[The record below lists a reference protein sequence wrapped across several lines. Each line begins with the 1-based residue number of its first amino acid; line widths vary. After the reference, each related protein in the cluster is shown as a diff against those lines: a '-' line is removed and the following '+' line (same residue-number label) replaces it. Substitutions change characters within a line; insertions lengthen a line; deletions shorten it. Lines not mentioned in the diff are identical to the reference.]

1 MYEEMIIAGLD
12 VGNGYTKGIARTGDG
27 KRTGID
33 IPSCVA
39 YMLDIHDVKI
49 NTYSEIEKSIQN
61 IYNEA
66 DLSIVS
72 QAISDTRRILLGR
85 RAIRSKVT
93 PVEFDVNSPES
104 KAQDTLSCTLVLGCL
119 ACKALQDY
127 WEAHK
132 TLPMDT
138 HQVAARI
145 AIALP
150 INEYKS
156 YQKIYADAFLNGI
169 HMVTI
174 HNFENPVNIQITIK
188 DVQVLAEGASAQYA
202 IDFLGKPLMDSMLDD
217 LRCHGNPLEGITSD
231 DILAAKNTVGIDIGE
246 GTVNFPIFS
255 NGKFN
260 PDASVT
266 FNKGYG
272 TVLTDALERLNNV
285 GLPFASRKDLS
296 EFLQQTPNAL
306 TQKRY
311 NKVNNIIQD
320 AVNAFVIEVGM
331 QFSKILKQ
339 TGSFLELVYVYG
351 GGAGA
356 IKDALYPVL
365 INEAA
370 RFGGEDMAYPIL
382 YLDSRYSRVLNR
394 EGLFLVADAEA
405 KAAIQTTNKEEKE

>member
-1 MYEEMIIAGLD
+1 MIIAGID
-12 VGNGYTKGIARTGDG
+12 VGNGYTKGLACTGNG
-27 KRTGID
+27 KKTNID

-49 NTYSEIEKSIQN
+49 SHPNEIQESIQHL
-61 IYNEA
+61 YDEA
-66 DLSIVS
+66 DLSFVS
-72 QAISDTRRILLGR
+72 PAIPDTRRILLGR
-85 RAIRSKVT
+85 RAIHSKVT

-104 KAQDTLSCTLVLGCL
+104 KAQDTLSYMIVIGCL

-127 WEAHK
+127 WEVHK
-132 TLPMDT
+132 TLPVDT
-138 HQVAARI
+138 YSVTARI
-145 AIALP
+145 ALALP
-150 INEYKS
+150 INEYKT
-156 YQKIYADAFLNGI
+156 YQKTYADAFLHGSHI
-169 HMVTI
+169 VTI
-174 HNFENPVNIQITIK
+174 HNFEHPVNIQIAIQ

-202 IDFLGKPLMDSMLDD
+202 IDYLGKPLMDSMLAD

-255 NGKFN
+255 SGRFN

-272 TVLTDALERLNNV
+272 SVLIDALERLHNA

-296 EFLQQTPNAL
+296 EFLQQPPNAL

-320 AVNAFVIEVGM
+320 AVNAFVIEIGM

-394 EGLFLVADAEA
+394 QGLFLVADLEA
-405 KAAIQTTNKEEKE
+405 KNSSKKE